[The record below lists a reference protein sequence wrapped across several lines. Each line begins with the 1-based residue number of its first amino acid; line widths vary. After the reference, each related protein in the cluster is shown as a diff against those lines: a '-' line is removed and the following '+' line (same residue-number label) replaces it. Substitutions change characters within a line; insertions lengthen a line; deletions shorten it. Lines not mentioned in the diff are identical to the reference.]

1 MLFTKCHHQ
10 VLLVVALKVQ
20 RKADHHPEDDLHI
33 DRGDQGAQ
41 GVPVVTPTM
50 IEVTVPLVVA
60 APVVARVWKEH
71 QEVAERR
78 EAVERTGAIDPT
90 QELDTQA
97 EAEHPNAGS
106 PRYAQSQ
113 FLHGLTPQ
121 SFLVHQ
127 GILISNHTRNRP
139 LLFSNHLRG
148 DIHLM
153 GLSCCHNQ

>member
-1 MLFTKCHHQ
+1 M
-10 VLLVVALKVQ
+10 
-20 RKADHHPEDDLHI
+20 
-33 DRGDQGAQ
+33 
-41 GVPVVTPTM
+41 PVVTPTV
-50 IEVTVPLVVA
+50 IKVVVPLVVV
-60 APVVARVWKEH
+60 APVVAGVRKEH

-106 PRYAQSQ
+106 PRYTQSQ

-148 DIHLM
+148 GINNLM
-153 GLSCCHNQ
+153 GLSCCHNQYRLGTMPQKAVLTRRLVTLLCLL

>member
-1 MLFTKCHHQ
+1 M
-10 VLLVVALKVQ
+10 
-20 RKADHHPEDDLHI
+20 
-33 DRGDQGAQ
+33 
-41 GVPVVTPTM
+41 PVVTPTV
-50 IEVTVPLVVA
+50 IEVAVPLVVA
-60 APVVARVWKEH
+60 APVVAGVRKEH

-97 EAEHPNAGS
+97 EAEHLNAGS
-106 PRYAQSQ
+106 PRYTQFQ
-113 FLHGLTPQ
+113 FLHGPILQ

-127 GILISNHTRNRP
+127 GILISNHHTRNRP

-153 GLSCCHNQ
+153 DLSCRHSQ